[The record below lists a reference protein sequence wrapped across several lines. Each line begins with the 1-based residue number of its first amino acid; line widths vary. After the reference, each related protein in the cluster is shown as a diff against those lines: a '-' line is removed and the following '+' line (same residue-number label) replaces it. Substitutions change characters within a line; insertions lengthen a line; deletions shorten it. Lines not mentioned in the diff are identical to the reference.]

1 MRLESR
7 ILLIVL
13 ACAFSGGVF
22 AQGGVI
28 EEVVVTAQKRE
39 QSLQD
44 VSVAVTA
51 FTGEDIAGQGITQA
65 KDIAAQTPNLLTKN
79 AVGNTAPIFSIR
91 GLSLNDFA
99 TNGTQPVG
107 VYVDE
112 VYLVN
117 NSQLSFQVFDM
128 ERVEA
133 LKGPQGTLYGR
144 NTTAGAVNFISRK
157 PTDEFEADVSLT
169 VGDYDALAIEGAVG
183 GAIGEGLSG
192 RFSFASENWG
202 EGFFTNT
209 ASGENHGAVE
219 RLGWRGQLQWD
230 AGEAATV
237 LLKVHGG
244 RDGSDNWFYS
254 LLANESG
261 LPEGD
266 AIVAADPV
274 DGDIFRGAF
283 NSSPMIDNDAFGAA
297 LTVDWDLETF
307 SIRSISAYEA
317 MDYARQEDFDSTVLS
332 AGNNDYSGDLTTFS
346 QEVRATSEGGRD
358 WDWIVGAFY
367 GVDELDESDVFDET
381 DHPFFLDLVLDEV
394 YNQETA
400 SLALYNHNDIVLSD
414 DWNLTVGARFTD
426 EERTFTGGT
435 VGFAEV
441 DTTVNY
447 SELTGRLGVDYSLG
461 DAAMA
466 YASYSRGYKTGGF
479 TGFFVFVPEEK
490 DPYNPEF
497 IDAWEVGFKSDLAN
511 GLLRLNGA
519 AFTYDYED
527 LQAFAGVDGFFRIF
541 NVESVRVNGAEL
553 DAWWVPAESLD
564 IRAGIGWLDTEVT
577 ESTLPDV
584 AVGHR
589 LGNAPEL
596 QFNASLAWERP
607 LANGNLVRAMFS
619 ASYQGDVNYSITGNP
634 NQVQDAYWLANAR
647 IGIGADDGR
656 WTVSVWGKN
665 LGDVA
670 YFGEIFSDGALAV
683 GFPAAPRT
691 LGLTANFRWD

>member
-1 MRLESR
+1 MRIESR
-7 ILLIVL
+7 KLLIVL
-13 ACAFSGGVF
+13 ACALPGGVF
-22 AQGGVI
+22 AQSGVI
-28 EEVVVTAQKRE
+28 EEIVVTAQKRE

-51 FTGEDIAGQGITQA
+51 FTGEDIAEQGITQA

-144 NTTAGAVNFISRK
+144 NTTAGAVNFITRK
-157 PTDEFEADVSLT
+157 PADDFEADVALT
-169 VGDYDALAIEGAVG
+169 VGNYDALVIEGAIG
-183 GAIGEGLSG
+183 GPIGEGLSG
-192 RFSFASENWG
+192 RFSFASENRG

-209 ASGENHGAVE
+209 ATNANHGAVE

-230 AGEAATV
+230 AGDAASV

-244 RDGSDNWFYS
+244 RDDSDNWFYS

-266 AIVAADPV
+266 LIVAADPR
-274 DGDIFRGAF
+274 DGDIFSGAF
-283 NSSPMIDNDAFGAA
+283 NSSPGIDNDAVGAS
-297 LTVDWDLETF
+297 LTADWDLEGF
-307 SIRSISAYEA
+307 SIRSISSWEA

-332 AGNNDYSGDLTTFS
+332 AGNNDYSGDLTTYS
-346 QEVRATSEGGRD
+346 QELRFTSAGAAG

-394 YNQETA
+394 YNQQTA
-400 SLALYNHNDIVLSD
+400 SLALYNHNDIVLTD
-414 DWNLTVGARFTD
+414 VLTLTVGARYTD
-426 EERTFTGGT
+426 EERSFTGGT
-435 VGFAEV
+435 LGFAEV

-447 SELTGRLGVDYSLG
+447 SELTGRLGIDWSLG

-466 YASYSRGYKTGGF
+466 YANYSRGYKTGGF

-497 IDAWEVGFKSDLAN
+497 IDAYEVGFKSDLAN
-511 GLLRLNGA
+511 GQLRLNGA
-519 AFTYDYED
+519 AFHYNYED

-564 IRAGIGWLDTEVT
+564 VRAGVGWLDTEVT
-577 ESTLPDV
+577 ASTLPDV
-584 AVGHR
+584 AVGNR

-596 QFNASLAWERP
+596 QLNASLSWERA
-607 LANGNLVRAMFS
+607 LGNGNVVRAMF
-619 ASYQGDVNYSITGNP
+619 ATSYQGDVNYSITGNP

-647 IGIGADDGR
+647 VGIGAGDGR
-656 WTVSVWGKN
+656 WTVSIWGKN
-665 LGDVA
+665 LADEA

-683 GFPAAPRT
+683 GFPAARRT
-691 LGLTANFRWD
+691 LGLTASLRWE

>member
-1 MRLESR
+1 MRFISR
-7 ILLIVL
+7 SLLIVL
-13 ACAFSGGVF
+13 ACGISGAVL
-22 AQGGVI
+22 AQSGAI
-28 EEVVVTAQKRE
+28 DEIVVTAQKRE

-44 VSVAVTA
+44 VAVAVTA
-51 FTGEDIAGQGITQA
+51 FTGQDIVDQGITQA
-65 KDIAAQTPNLLTKN
+65 KYIAAQTPNLLTKN

-117 NSQLSFQVFDM
+117 NSQLSFQVFDL

-157 PTDEFEADVSLT
+157 PTDDFNADVTLT
-169 VGDYDALAIEGAVG
+169 VGNYDALTIEGAMSG
-183 GAIGEGLSG
+183 PLGENLSG

-209 ASGENHGAVE
+209 ASNEDHGAVE

-230 AGEAATV
+230 AGGAATV
-237 LLKVHGG
+237 LLKLHGG
-244 RDGSDNWFYS
+244 RDRSDNWYYS

-266 AIVAADPV
+266 LIVAADPV
-274 DGDIFRGAF
+274 DGDIYQGAF
-283 NSSPMIDNDAFGAA
+283 NSFPQIDNEALGVA
-297 LTVDWDLETF
+297 LTVDWDLEGF
-307 SIRSISAYEA
+307 SVRSISAYEA
-317 MDYARQEDFDSTVLS
+317 MDYARQEDFDSTTLS
-332 AGNNDYSGDLTTFS
+332 AGNNDYTGELTTYS
-346 QEVRATSEGGRD
+346 QELRFTSLGNRG

-381 DHPFFLDLVLDEV
+381 DHPFFLGLVLDEI
-394 YNQETA
+394 YKQETT
-400 SLALYNHNDIVLSD
+400 SLALYNHNDIA
-414 DWNLTVGARFTD
+414 LTDAWTLTAGVRFTD

-435 VGFAEV
+435 IGFAEV
-441 DTTVNY
+441 DSTVSY
-447 SELTGRLGVDYSLG
+447 SELTGRLGVDYSFG
-461 DAAMA
+461 DKAMA

-497 IDAWEVGFKSDLAN
+497 INAYEVGFKSDLVN

-519 AFTYDYED
+519 AFRYDYED

-541 NVESVRVNGAEL
+541 NVEAVRVTGAEL

-564 IRAGIGWLDTEVT
+564 IRAGIGLLDTEVT
-577 ESTLPDV
+577 ESSLPDV
-584 AVGHR
+584 AVGNR

-596 QFNASLAWERP
+596 QFNASLSYEWP
-607 LANGNLVRAMFS
+607 LDNGNLLQAMFT
-619 ASYQGDVNYSITGNP
+619 ASYQDDVNYSITGNP

-647 IGIGADDGR
+647 LSMVAENGR
-656 WTVSVWGKN
+656 WSLSIWAKN
-665 LGDVA
+665 LGDEE

-683 GFPAAPRT
+683 GFPAARRT
-691 LGLTANFRWD
+691 VGLTANLRWE